1 MKHFPQTVNK
11 IKSAPQQIKIIAG
24 QWRGTNLKVLLKEG
38 VRPTS
43 NRIRETLFN
52 WLQVSIE
59 GSDCLD
65 MFAGSGALGFEA
77 VSRGASSAVII
88 DTDPAIIKLL
98 TEQSQRLQA
107 NNIKTICADSL
118 QYIEQTQNQFDTI
131 FIDPP
136 FAQYDLVEILNKIS
150 RSGILKDNTAIYVE
164 AQVGNLPLNL
174 PQSWLWKRQSK
185 AGDVEYGLIET

>member
-1 MKHFPQTVNK
+1 MNK